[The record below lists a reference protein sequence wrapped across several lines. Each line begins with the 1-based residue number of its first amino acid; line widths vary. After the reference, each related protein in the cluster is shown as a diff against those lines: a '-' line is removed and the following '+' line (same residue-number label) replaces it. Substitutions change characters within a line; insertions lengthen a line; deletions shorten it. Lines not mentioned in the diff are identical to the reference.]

1 MTWAQLTMR
10 VFLAGSLAVCAIA
23 CGDENESPPP
33 AARKPVSRGE
43 AASGSAKPM
52 PRDADGAMRE
62 DASALDGGGG
72 DASLGDASLGD
83 AGVDQDASS
92 LPMMLRDGGPNA
104 GTGGIG
110 GAGTGGVGGLGGL
123 GGEGGIGAI
132 GGTFQL

>member
-10 VFLAGSLAVCAIA
+10 VLFAMSLVVCASG
-23 CGDENESPPP
+23 CGDENDAPPP

-43 AASGSAKPM
+43 GARGASEPM

-62 DASALDGGGG
+62 DASAVDGG
-72 DASLGDASLGD
+72 LGDASLGD
-83 AGVDQDASS
+83 AGVDADASS

-132 GGTFQL
+132 GGTFER